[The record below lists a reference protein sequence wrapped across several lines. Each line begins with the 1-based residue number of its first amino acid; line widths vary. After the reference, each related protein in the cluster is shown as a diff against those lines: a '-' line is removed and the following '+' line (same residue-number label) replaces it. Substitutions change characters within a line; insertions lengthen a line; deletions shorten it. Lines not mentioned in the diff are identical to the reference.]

1 MTVTANADGLRVRY
15 GLDAQLAAQ
24 VGAPCTYGAV
34 KQVVCILEASRMVIG
49 GGLIGGEANTMIP
62 AGSWIKSAVFIVTE
76 AFDSGTTATL
86 DLGLGIVDGTYTGG
100 DEDGIDAAIAET
112 AIDAATKAVICDGA
126 MVASTTAG
134 ITTVNLW
141 PTYDVDTAVYTTG
154 KGILVI
160 EYIPLFAHASA
171 VD

>member
-1 MTVTANADGLRVRY
+1 MTVTANSDGLRWRY
-15 GLDAQLAAQ
+15 GRDLQLAAQ
-24 VGAPCTYGAV
+24 VGAPCTYGMV
-34 KQVVCILEASRMVIG
+34 KQVVCILEASRMTTT

-86 DLGLGIVDGTYTGG
+86 DLGLAIIDGTYTGG

-112 AIDAATKAVICDGA
+112 AIDTAGKAVLCDGA
-126 MVASTTAG
+126 MVGAAGSG
-134 ITTVNLW
+134 ITSVNLW
-141 PTYDVDTAVYTTG
+141 PSYDLDTAAYTTG
-154 KGILVI
+154 KGVLVI
-160 EYIPLFAHASA
+160 EYIPQIASLTA